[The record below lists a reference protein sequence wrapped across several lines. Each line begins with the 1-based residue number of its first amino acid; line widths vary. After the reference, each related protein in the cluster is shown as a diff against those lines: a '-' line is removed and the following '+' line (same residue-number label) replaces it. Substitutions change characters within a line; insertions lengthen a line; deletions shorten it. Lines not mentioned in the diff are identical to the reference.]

1 MNTVAQIPPVQLYV
15 DADSCPKQLRTI
27 ILKAVITR
35 KISSV
40 FVADRSL
47 NDVQRNAER
56 RLYDDQGRALVT
68 MLVVPPGDNS
78 ADDHLVALAHSGAL
92 AITHD
97 IPLAFRL
104 AQQGMVVL
112 DDRGNTYTEGNVG
125 ERLSLRN
132 HMTELREYGV
142 FAEKTKPLGPRDIQA
157 FANALDR
164 ALTRMGY

>member
-1 MNTVAQIPPVQLYV
+1 
-15 DADSCPKQLRTI
+15 
-27 ILKAVITR
+27 
-35 KISSV
+35 
-40 FVADRSL
+40 
-47 NDVQRNAER
+47 
-56 RLYDDQGRALVT
+56 
-68 MLVVPPGDNS
+68 
-78 ADDHLVALAHSGAL
+78 
-92 AITHD
+92 
-97 IPLAFRL
+97 
-104 AQQGMVVL
+104 MVVL